1 MLNKPFVL
9 LGKEI
14 PKGQRTVLDLKIAKL
29 HTRTTVSVPIIIE
42 CSNKPGPVV
51 LLLAGIHGDETNGV
65 GIIREIISL
74 GINKPE
80 TGTII
85 CIPVFN
91 IFGYLIQTREFP
103 DGRDLNRM
111 FPGTVNGSLASQFA
125 YQFTKEIAPF
135 VDYVIDFHTG
145 GGDRDNIAQIRCSK
159 GDKKALELAKVFNPP
174 MIVFSN
180 NIKKSLRDTLHKM
193 GKTVLLFEGGKSK
206 DLNPTIINEGVNG
219 TKNILIHLGMIKG
232 EITVRATPVFVHKAK
247 WLRASDSGMFKVIA
261 KNGTFVKKKEI
272 LGIIQDPFGEF
283 KKVVYAPFNGH
294 IFCINKTPIVNK
306 GDALFHLSI
315 EQSVVSNDNL

>member
-14 PKGQRTVLDLKIAKL
+14 PKGKCTVLDLEVAKL
-29 HTRTTVSVPIIIE
+29 HTRTTVKVPVIIE
-42 CSNKPGPVV
+42 RSVNPGPVV

-65 GIIREIISL
+65 GILREIIDL
-74 GINKPE
+74 GINKPKN
-80 TGTII
+80 GIII

-111 FPGTVNGSLASQFA
+111 FPGTLNGSLASQFA

-145 GGDRDNIAQIRCSK
+145 GGERDNIAQIRCSE
-159 GDKKALELAKVFNPP
+159 DDEKALELAKVFNPP

-180 NIKKSLRDTLHKM
+180 TIAKSLRDTLHKM

-206 DLNPTIINEGVNG
+206 ELNPTIINEGVNG
-219 TKNILIHLGMIKG
+219 TKNVLIRLGVVEGKIA
-232 EITVRATPVFVHKAK
+232 VRETPIFVSKAK
-247 WLRASDSGMFKVIA
+247 WLRASHSGMFKIKVA
-261 KNGTFVKKKEI
+261 NGSFVKKRDI
-272 LGIIQDPFGEF
+272 LGVIQDPFGEF
-283 KKVVYAPFNGH
+283 KKKIYAPFNGH

-306 GDALFHLSI
+306 GDALFHMSAA
-315 EQSVVSNDNL
+315 E

>member
-1 MLNKPFVL
+1 MSSKPFVL

-14 PKGQRTVLDLKIAKL
+14 PEGQRTVLDLEVAKL
-29 HTRTTVSVPIIIE
+29 HTRTTVKVPVIIE
-42 CSNKPGPVV
+42 RSSNPGPVV

-65 GIIREIISL
+65 GIIREVINL
-74 GINKPE
+74 EINKPKK
-80 TGTII
+80 GTII

-111 FPGTVNGSLASQFA
+111 FPGTLNGSLASQFA

-145 GGDRDNIAQIRCSK
+145 GGERDNIAQIRCSK
-159 GDKKALELAKVFNPP
+159 EDKKALELAKVFNPP
-174 MIVFSN
+174 IIVFSSK
-180 NIKKSLRDTLHKM
+180 ISKSLRDTLHKM

-206 DLNPTIINEGVNG
+206 ELNPTIINEGVNG
-219 TKNILIHLGMIKG
+219 TRNVLIRLGVLEG
-232 EITVRATPVFVHKAK
+232 NLAVRATPIYVEKEK
-247 WLRASDSGMFKVIA
+247 WLRASHSGMFKIIVA
-261 KNGTFVKKKEI
+261 NGSFVKKKEV
-272 LGIIQDPFGEF
+272 LGVLQDPFGAF
-283 KKVVYAPFNGH
+283 KKKIYAPFNGH

-306 GDALFHLSI
+306 GDALFHMSI
-315 EQSVVSNDNL
+315 ED

>member
-1 MLNKPFVL
+1 MLNNPFIL

-14 PKGQRTVLDLKIAKL
+14 PEGKRTVLDLEVAKL
-29 HTRTTVSVPIIIE
+29 HTRTTVKVPVIIE
-42 CSNKPGPVV
+42 RSLNPGPVV

-65 GIIREIISL
+65 GIIREIIDL
-74 GINKPE
+74 GINKPKN
-80 TGTII
+80 GTII

-111 FPGTVNGSLASQFA
+111 FPGTLNGSLASQFA

-145 GGDRDNIAQIRCSK
+145 GGERDNIAQIRCSK
-159 GDKKALELAKVFNPP
+159 HDEKELELAKVFNPP
-174 MIVFSN
+174 MIVFSH
-180 NIKKSLRDTLHKM
+180 NITKSLRDTLHKM

-206 DLNPTIINEGVNG
+206 ELNPTVINEGVNG
-219 TKNILIHLGMIKG
+219 TKNVLIHLGVIEG
-232 EITVRATPVFVHKAK
+232 EITVRETPIFVEKAK
-247 WLRASDSGMFKVIA
+247 WLRASHSGMFKIRVA
-261 KNGTFVKKKEI
+261 NGSFVKKREV
-272 LGIIQDPFGEF
+272 LGVIQDPFGEF
-283 KKVVYAPFNGH
+283 KKKIYAPFNCH

-306 GDALFHLSI
+306 GDALFHLSL
-315 EQSVVSNDNL
+315 EE

>member
-1 MLNKPFVL
+1 MLNKPFML

-14 PKGQRTVLDLKIAKL
+14 PEGKRTILDLEVAKL
-29 HTRTTVSVPIIIE
+29 HTRTTVKVPVIIE
-42 CSNKPGPVV
+42 RSTNPGPVV

-74 GINKPE
+74 KINKPKN
-80 TGTII
+80 GTII

-111 FPGTVNGSLASQFA
+111 FPGTQNGSLASQFA
-125 YQFTKEIAPF
+125 YQFTKHIAPI

-145 GGDRDNIAQIRCSK
+145 GGQRDNISQIRCNK
-159 GDKKALELAKVFNPP
+159 DDVKALELAKIFNPP

-180 NIKKSLRDTLHKM
+180 NISKSLRETLHKM

-206 DLNPTIINEGVNG
+206 ELNPTIINEGVNG
-219 TKNILIHLGMIKG
+219 TKNILIHLGLIDG
-232 EITVRATPVFVHKAK
+232 EITVREAPIFVNKAK
-247 WLRASDSGMFKVIA
+247 WLRASHSGMFKIRVE
-261 KNGTFVKKKEI
+261 NGSFVKKKEV
-272 LGIIQDPFGEF
+272 LGVIQDPFGEF
-283 KKVVYAPFNGH
+283 KKKVFAPFNCH
-294 IFCINKTPIVNK
+294 VFCINKTPIVNK
-306 GDALFHLSI
+306 GDALFHLSF
-315 EQSVVSNDNL
+315 EE

>member
-1 MLNKPFVL
+1 MSNKPFIF

-14 PKGQRTVLDLKIAKL
+14 PEGKRTVLDLKVAKL
-29 HTRTTVSVPIIIE
+29 HTRTTVNVPIIIE
-42 CSNKPGPVV
+42 RSNSPGPVV

-65 GIIREIISL
+65 GIIREIINL
-74 GINKPE
+74 KLNIPKN
-80 TGTII
+80 GTII

-111 FPGTVNGSLASQFA
+111 FPGTINGSLASQFA
-125 YQFTKEIAPF
+125 YQFKKEIAPL

-145 GGDRDNIAQIRCSK
+145 GGERDNIAQIRCNEN
-159 GDKKALELAKVFNPP
+159 DDKALELAKVFNPP

-180 NIKKSLRDTLHKM
+180 NISKSLRDTLYKM

-206 DLNPTIINEGVNG
+206 ELNPTIINEGLNG
-219 TKNILIHLGMIKG
+219 TRNVLIRLGLIEGKL
-232 EITVRATPVFVHKAK
+232 TVRETPVYVNKAK
-247 WLRASDSGMFKVIA
+247 WIRASDSGMFKIMA
-261 KNGTFVKKKEI
+261 KNGSFVKKKEV

-283 KKVVYAPFNGH
+283 KKNIYAPFNGY

-306 GDALFHLSI
+306 GDALFHMSM
-315 EQSVVSNDNL
+315 ED

>member
-1 MLNKPFVL
+1 MLNKPFII

-14 PKGQRTVLDLKIAKL
+14 PEGKCTFLDLEVAKL
-29 HTRTTVSVPIIIE
+29 HTRTTVKVPVIIE
-42 CSNKPGPVV
+42 RSKTPGPVV

-65 GIIREIISL
+65 GIIREIISQK
-74 GINKPE
+74 INKPRV
-80 TGTII
+80 GTII

-111 FPGTVNGSLASQFA
+111 FPGSPNGSLASQFA

-145 GGDRDNIAQIRCSK
+145 GGERDNIAQIRCNK
-159 GDKKALELAKVFNPP
+159 NDEKALELAKVFNPP
-174 MIVFSN
+174 SIVFSN

-193 GKTVLLFEGGKSK
+193 GKTILLFEGGKSK
-206 DLNPTIINEGVNG
+206 ELNPTIINEGVNG
-219 TKNILIHLGMIKG
+219 TKNILIHLGLIKG
-232 EITVRATPVFVHKAK
+232 EISVRQTPVFVEKAK
-247 WLRASDSGMFKVIA
+247 WLRAPDSGMFKVIA
-261 KNGTFVKKKEI
+261 KNGTFYKKKEI

-283 KKVVYAPFNGH
+283 KKKIYAPFDCY
-294 IFCINKTPIVNK
+294 IFCVNKTAIINK

-315 EQSVVSNDNL
+315 ENNKD

>member
-1 MLNKPFVL
+1 MLNNPFIL

-14 PKGQRTVLDLKIAKL
+14 PEGKRTVLDLEVAKL
-29 HTRTTVSVPIIIE
+29 HTRTTVKVPVIIE
-42 CSNKPGPVV
+42 RSLNPGPVV

-65 GIIREIISL
+65 GIIREIIDL
-74 GINKPE
+74 GINKPKN
-80 TGTII
+80 GTII

-111 FPGTVNGSLASQFA
+111 FPGTLNGSLASQFA

-145 GGDRDNIAQIRCSK
+145 GGERDNIAQIRCSK
-159 GDKKALELAKVFNPP
+159 HDEKTLELAKVFNPP
-174 MIVFSN
+174 MIVFSH
-180 NIKKSLRDTLHKM
+180 NITKSLRDTLHKM

-206 DLNPTIINEGVNG
+206 ELNPTIINEGVNG
-219 TKNILIHLGMIKG
+219 TKNVLIHLGVIEG
-232 EITVRATPVFVHKAK
+232 EITVRETPIFVEKAK
-247 WLRASDSGMFKVIA
+247 WLRASHSGMFKIRVA
-261 KNGTFVKKKEI
+261 NGSFVKKREV
-272 LGIIQDPFGEF
+272 LGVIQDPFGEF
-283 KKVVYAPFNGH
+283 KKKIYAPFNCH

-306 GDALFHLSI
+306 GDALFHLSL
-315 EQSVVSNDNL
+315 EE

>member
-1 MLNKPFVL
+1 MSNKSFIF

-14 PKGQRTVLDLKIAKL
+14 PAGKRTVLDLKVAKL
-29 HTRTTVSVPIIIE
+29 HTRTTVNVPIIIE
-42 CSNKPGPVV
+42 RSNNPGPVV

-65 GIIREIISL
+65 GIIREIINL
-74 GINKPE
+74 KLNIPKN
-80 TGTII
+80 GTII

-111 FPGTVNGSLASQFA
+111 FPGTINGSLASQFA
-125 YQFTKEIAPF
+125 YQFTKEIAPL

-145 GGDRDNIAQIRCSK
+145 GGERDNIAQIRCNE
-159 GDKKALELAKVFNPP
+159 DDEKALELAKVFNPP

-180 NIKKSLRDTLHKM
+180 NISKSLRDTLYKM
-193 GKTVLLFEGGKSK
+193 DKTVLLFEGGKSK
-206 DLNPTIINEGVNG
+206 ELNPTIINEGVNG
-219 TKNILIHLGMIKG
+219 TRNVLIHLGLIEGKL
-232 EITVRATPVFVHKAK
+232 TVRETPVYINKAK
-247 WLRASDSGMFKVIA
+247 WLRASDSGMFKIMV
-261 KNGTFVKKKEI
+261 KNGSFVKKKEV

-283 KKVVYAPFNGH
+283 KKKIYAPFDGY

-306 GDALFHLSI
+306 GDALFHMSM
-315 EQSVVSNDNL
+315 EE

>member
-1 MLNKPFVL
+1 MLNNPFIL

-14 PKGQRTVLDLKIAKL
+14 PEGKRTVLDLEVAKL
-29 HTRTTVSVPIIIE
+29 HTRTTVKVPVIIE
-42 CSNKPGPVV
+42 RSLNPGPVV

-65 GIIREIISL
+65 GIIREIIDL
-74 GINKPE
+74 GINKPKK
-80 TGTII
+80 GTII

-111 FPGTVNGSLASQFA
+111 FPGTLNGSLASQFA

-145 GGDRDNIAQIRCSK
+145 GGERDNIAQIRCSK
-159 GDKKALELAKVFNPP
+159 HDEKALELAKVFNPP

-180 NIKKSLRDTLHKM
+180 NITKSLRDTLHKM

-206 DLNPTIINEGVNG
+206 ELNPTVINEGVNG
-219 TKNILIHLGMIKG
+219 TKNVLIHLGLIEG
-232 EITVRATPVFVHKAK
+232 DITVRETPIFIEKAK
-247 WLRASDSGMFKVIA
+247 WLRASHSGMFKIRVA
-261 KNGTFVKKKEI
+261 NGGFVKKREV
-272 LGIIQDPFGEF
+272 LGVIQDPFGEF
-283 KKVVYAPFNGH
+283 KKKIYAPFDCH

-306 GDALFHLSI
+306 GDALFHLSL
-315 EQSVVSNDNL
+315 EE